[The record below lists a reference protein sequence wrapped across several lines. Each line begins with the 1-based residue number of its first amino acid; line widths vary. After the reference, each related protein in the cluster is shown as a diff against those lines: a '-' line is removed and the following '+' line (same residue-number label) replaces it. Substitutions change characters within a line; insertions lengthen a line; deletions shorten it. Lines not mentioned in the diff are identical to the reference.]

1 MAYTNQ
7 LVAERNARAMS
18 EIMLKVIS
26 VVKRDH
32 VFKLEDGRKITA
44 RAVFINGR
52 KVL

>member
-18 EIMLKVIS
+18 EIMLKAIS